1 MKKTGKVSNVKLD
14 GSQNAAL
21 FATGA
26 IWTRYCFCITPVNLY
41 LASVNF
47 FVGCIGLTQLARIAY
62 YR

>member
-1 MKKTGKVSNVKLD
+1 MKQDDLKVIFK
-14 GSQNAAL
+14 NAAL

-47 FVGCIGLTQLARIAY
+47 FVGWLTE
-62 YR
+62 